1 MSELTITPL
10 VQKQLKENGLDWN
23 VDKRTL
29 FYKDGT
35 SDQKL
40 FPSDKYGIIR
50 EDNQQLLGVVSDQYE
65 PKQNTEVLQVLH
77 DSMKGHDLTI
87 AKAGAFK
94 GGRQI
99 FAQLALPED
108 YHMNNDTLKRYLF
121 VLTSHD
127 GSTSLRFGLTN
138 VVMSCQNQF
147 NFFLKESKLTY
158 RHTQSI
164 HERIDSL
171 AEEVNFV
178 LSREKLLFEAYE
190 QFNKIDISNKEVE
203 ATINH
208 LLDLD
213 KYLENHEEFSTR
225 KENQIL
231 ELKGSIDQEI
241 HQKGETVWGLFNGI
255 THYANHKKT
264 FPKRDNGQFESIM
277 LGGGEWFMR
286 KGFNYLT
293 QNNDVKLSLN

>member
-1 MSELTITPL
+1 MSNLNITPL
-10 VQKQLKENGLDWN
+10 VQKQLKENNLDWD
-23 VDKRTL
+23 VEKRIL

-35 SDQKL
+35 QDEGL
-40 FPSDKYGIIR
+40 LPSDKYGIVR
-50 EDNQQLLGVVSDQYE
+50 KDTDNLLGVVSDQYE
-65 PKQNTEVLQVLH
+65 PKQNAEVLQVLH
-77 DSMKGHDLTI
+77 DSMKGHKLEV

-99 FAQLALPED
+99 FVQLALPED
-108 YHMNNDTLKRYLF
+108 YHLNSDTLKRYLF

-127 GSTSLRFGLTN
+127 GSTSLRFGLSN
-138 VVMSCQNQF
+138 IVMSCQNQF

-164 HERIDSL
+164 HERIESL
-171 AEEVNFV
+171 SEEVNFV
-178 LSREKLLFEAYE
+178 LSREKLLYEAYE
-190 QFNKIDISNKEVE
+190 QFAKIDISKKEIE
-203 ATINH
+203 ATVNH

-213 KYLENHEEFSTR
+213 KYLETHDEFSTR
-225 KENQIL
+225 KENQIMDL
-231 ELKGSIDQEI
+231 RGSIDQEI

-264 FPKRDNGQFESIM
+264 FPKRENGQFESVM

-286 KGFNYLT
+286 RGFSFLT
-293 QNNDVKLSLN
+293 KNNDIKLNLN